1 MRRFLSQAVLSAAL
15 AVASAPTGSAQSPAC
30 AGGAPSPS
38 GFLLAKVGLS
48 AAILSATQH
57 QQTYQ
62 GDVKMVETWNSGCGW
77 PYQRTLFDLLP
88 SYDEKWNPHA
98 TPVITRNFGANVQH
112 LFFINSNAF
121 YAYVTGNLYH
131 NNSLGLYLQQGYG
144 GGFGVVHGNLELD
157 ADLRFIGEHFYTP
170 GTSATLAGAGLKG
183 SYNIPLGSKGAT
195 LNLTEQFVPVFNQ
208 ERAWYSNSYGGLN
221 IPITPRWA
229 VTVTAYDNYLRNAP
243 YTFRRNYLKSTIGIA
258 YTPK

>member
-1 MRRFLSQAVLSAAL
+1 MHPSLSRIVLGAAL
-15 AVASAPTGSAQSPAC
+15 TVASIPTGTAQSSTCSGGDPA
-30 AGGAPSPS
+30 PS
-38 GFLLAKVGLS
+38 GFLLAKFGIS
-48 AAILSATQH
+48 AAVLSATQH

-62 GDVKMVETWNSGCGW
+62 GDVKIVQTWNSGCGW
-77 PYQRTLFDLLP
+77 PYQRTLIDLLP

-98 TPVITRNFGANVQH
+98 TPVITRNFGANIQH
-112 LFFINSNAF
+112 MFFINSNAV

-131 NNSLGLYLQQGYG
+131 NNSLGLYLRQSYG

-157 ADLRFIGEHFYTP
+157 ADVRFIGEHFYKP
-170 GTSATLAGAGLKG
+170 GVSATLAGTGLKG
-183 SYNIPLGSKGAT
+183 TYNIPLGSKGPS

-208 ERAWYSNSYGGLN
+208 ERAWFSNAYAGLN
-221 IPITPRWA
+221 LPITPKWS
-229 VTVTAYDNYLRNAP
+229 VTVAAYDNYLRNAP